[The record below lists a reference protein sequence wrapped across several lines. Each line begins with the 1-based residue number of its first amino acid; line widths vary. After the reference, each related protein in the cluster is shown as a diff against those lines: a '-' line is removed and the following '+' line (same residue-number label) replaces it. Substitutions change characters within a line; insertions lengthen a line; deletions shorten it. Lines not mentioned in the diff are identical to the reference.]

1 MKKTKVCI
9 LQNGLARGGT
19 DTFVVNL
26 CKAINK
32 DKYELTVVNPSNKP
46 EGLVREPDVLETGAK
61 IVHTHPLTSWW
72 GKLKHFI
79 LLYRFLQKEKFDV
92 FQTNIDLFNGP
103 NLLIAWLARVP
114 IRCCHSHNTRQQ
126 KELVSGKTPLI
137 DLYQKAMKWMCW
149 HFSNRRCGCSEEA
162 MDFLYG
168 KNPWRDSLYPSI
180 IYNGI
185 ELEKFQVS
193 CQMVEDIK
201 QKLGLS
207 RQHLILTVGQII
219 PQKNPLFIAQI
230 MKEICSVRDDIDL
243 VWVGIGNMQSE
254 VGKLFRD
261 WKIQHRVHF
270 LGQRTDV
277 PDIMKCCNVFLLPS
291 VFEGLGIVLIE
302 AQAAGLPCVASDQV
316 PMLADCGAVKYISL
330 SSPISKWISFIIDL
344 IDKKIEFQVDNNKLQ
359 SFSVLYMAEQ
369 MEKVFN
375 P

>member
-32 DKYELTVVNPSNKP
+32 DKFELTVVNPSSTP
-46 EGLVREPDVLETGAK
+46 ESLVREPDVLGSGAK

-79 LLYRFLQKEKFDV
+79 FLYLFLRKEKFDV

-103 NLLIAWLARVP
+103 NLFVAWLARVP

-126 KELVSGKTPLI
+126 KELVVGKTPQI
-137 DLYQKAMKWMCW
+137 ALYQKAMKWMCW

-162 MDFLYG
+162 MNFMFEKYVW
-168 KNPWRDSLYPSI
+168 KTTLYPSV

-185 ELEKFQVS
+185 ELERFQTTGQNIEV
-193 CQMVEDIK
+193 IK
-201 QKLGLS
+201 KRLGIAA
-207 RQHLILTVGQII
+207 RHIILTVGQII

-254 VGKLFRD
+254 VNQLFKE

-277 PDIMKCCNVFLLPS
+277 PDIMSCCSVFLLPS
-291 VFEGLGIVLIE
+291 VFE
-302 AQAAGLPCVASDQV
+302 D
-316 PMLADCGAVKYISL
+316 
-330 SSPISKWISFIIDL
+330 
-344 IDKKIEFQVDNNKLQ
+344 
-359 SFSVLYMAEQ
+359 
-369 MEKVFN
+369 
-375 P
+375 